1 MFKNKNANSEL
12 KKENVVVNM
21 VLVITTKSQV
31 FEVDALKEKETKQN
45 KIIDS
50 WLGEKLDHHRSNGV
64 IWTILVTKHLDANT
78 KWLEVL
84 LFYDFANDIRYEE
97 EEILHHV
104 ELKLFTIK
112 MITLPK
118 LSTLMFDVTPK
129 TSLKE
134 LKFDFLHTLGEI
146 PIDEIPT
153 HLKMHDLKIG
163 RWTLQEDLNVGIDIE
178 P

>member
-1 MFKNKNANSEL
+1 
-12 KKENVVVNM
+12 
-21 VLVITTKSQV
+21 
-31 FEVDALKEKETKQN
+31 
-45 KIIDS
+45 
-50 WLGEKLDHHRSNGV
+50 
-64 IWTILVTKHLDANT
+64 
-78 KWLEVL
+78 
-84 LFYDFANDIRYEE
+84 
-97 EEILHHV
+97 
-104 ELKLFTIK
+104 